1 MDVQP
6 FTDWLAIL
14 FGIALALAGIVSALM
29 AAIKT
34 GAGESLPARYY
45 PVLAVAVGVVV
56 AIAIVTIMPDGL
68 RQAMGFNFRL
78 APVVGGIAGLMAA
91 GLFAYG
97 KGKEVVG
104 P

>member
-1 MDVQP
+1 MDIQP
-6 FTDWLAIL
+6 FTDWLATV
-14 FGIALALAGIVSALM
+14 FGLALALAGIVSALI

-34 GAGESLPARYY
+34 GMGESLPARYY
-45 PVLAVAVGVVV
+45 PVLAVAVGVLLAMVV
-56 AIAIVTIMPDGL
+56 ALVLPADL
-68 RQAMGFNFRL
+68 RLTLGFTLRL
-78 APVVGGIAGLMAA
+78 ALFVGGIAGLMAA